1 VHRMVFW
8 KECAKSRYDVFGI
21 MPGFN
26 HDLPDDS
33 VKNDP
38 YWQPW
43 EVNKDLFDCIRV
55 YYQDVQTENIKT
67 YELGEGCESD
77 TE

>member
-1 VHRMVFW
+1 
-8 KECAKSRYDVFGI
+8 
-21 MPGFN
+21 MPGFK

-33 VKNDP
+33 VQNDP
-38 YWQPW
+38 YWQPG
-43 EVNKDLFDCIRV
+43 EVNEDLFDCIRA
-55 YYQDVQTENIKT
+55 YYRTVQTENIKT

>member
-1 VHRMVFW
+1 MMVFR
-8 KECAKSRYDVFGI
+8 KECAKNRYNVCGI

-33 VKNDP
+33 VQNDP

-43 EVNKDLFDCIRV
+43 EVNEDLFDCIRA
-55 YYQDVQTENIKT
+55 YYRDVQTENIKT
-67 YELGEGCESD
+67 YELGEGCKSD